1 MIDYKL
7 HEEIKLLTQNC
18 YNPKTNFLPNDWELI
33 NFIPNTS
40 SGFKAGIYKKDDYIV
55 IIYSGTDFPSEG
67 GNISERNELL
77 KDLKTDE
84 ELYSGKMPN
93 QSDEAY
99 YLYTIIKAK
108 YPDSRIIL
116 GGHSLGGT
124 LAQIVAFRSGAE
136 AVTFNAYAAGKILE
150 NQGIKNYSNCYN
162 IYNYGNP
169 TDPIFTHKINKHVGR
184 ILLTNL
190 TNDNKPEIVFPLPN
204 DSNEVSEQ
212 NIWAHNTES
221 LNMLHASK
229 DLTNYVNS
237 NPIDNPMLSGILQ
250 GAIAKVT
257 YEPFQH
263 LEDNF
268 DNYKNKYNEIIYKL
282 KEITAKRRAI
292 NKKLQDTLYMLK
304 QMKNR

>member
-1 MIDYKL
+1 MFIYIILAQKGGIMIDYKL

-18 YNPKTNFLPNDWELI
+18 YNPKTNF
-33 NFIPNTS
+33 
-40 SGFKAGIYKKDDYIV
+40 
-55 IIYSGTDFPSEG
+55 
-67 GNISERNELL
+67 
-77 KDLKTDE
+77 
-84 ELYSGKMPN
+84 
-93 QSDEAY
+93 
-99 YLYTIIKAK
+99 
-108 YPDSRIIL
+108 
-116 GGHSLGGT
+116 
-124 LAQIVAFRSGAE
+124 
-136 AVTFNAYAAGKILE
+136 
-150 NQGIKNYSNCYN
+150 
-162 IYNYGNP
+162 
-169 TDPIFTHKINKHVGR
+169 
-184 ILLTNL
+184 
-190 TNDNKPEIVFPLPN
+190 LPN